1 MPKLFAASHQKDL
14 HMFHLARRLRL
25 AAVCAIVSLGVLG
38 GCASTNDA
46 RDPLEPLNR
55 GVYQFNEGVDTVL
68 LKPVAEIYQGVVPP
82 IARTGIRNVFNN
94 LNDVVVALNN
104 LLQGKFT
111 EAASDVGRIAINT
124 TAGLFGLFD
133 VASPAGLEKHDED
146 FGQTLG
152 YWGVGDG
159 PYLVLPFIGPR
170 NLRDAGGLLV
180 DWQVDPL
187 LQFDPVRTRNQ
198 LWALRIVSLRAE
210 LLSAS
215 KLLSVAALD
224 EYEFVRDAYLQRRR
238 NLIYDGN
245 PPREAREKDAAIDI
259 KPLVNTTQPA
269 AGSNAAEVS
278 GALPGVPAE
287 TEAVEQNRPEE
298 LSQGNNTAAVT
309 LATAA
314 VPSATVPDEVSP
326 AVSAPQIRVW
336 LP

>member
-1 MPKLFAASHQKDL
+1 
-14 HMFHLARRLRL
+14 MFHLAHRLRL
-25 AAVCAIVSLGVLG
+25 AAVCAIVSLGVFS
-38 GCASTNDA
+38 GCATTNDP
-46 RDPLEPLNR
+46 RDPLEVLNR
-55 GVYQFNEGVDTVL
+55 GVYKFNDGVDTML
-68 LKPVAEIYQGVVPP
+68 LKPAAEIYQGVIPP
-82 IARTGIRNVFNN
+82 IARTGVRNVFNN

-133 VASPAGLEKHDED
+133 VATPAGLEKHEED

-152 YWGVGDG
+152 FWGVGDG
-159 PYLVLPFIGPR
+159 PYLVLPFVGPR
-170 NLRDAGGLLV
+170 NLRDTAGLFV

-198 LWALRIVSLRAE
+198 LWGLRAVSLRAE

-215 KLLSVAALD
+215 KLLSIAALD

-259 KPLVNTTQPA
+259 KPLVSTTLPVAESA
-269 AGSNAAEVS
+269 AGEVS
-278 GALPGVPAE
+278 GSTAPEAPAE
-287 TEAVEQNRPEE
+287 TEAAGQDHSEE
-298 LSQGNNTAAVT
+298 LSKSNPATVAMATTAAVS
-309 LATAA
+309 AA
-314 VPSATVPDEVSP
+314 VIPSAVTP
-326 AVSAPQIRVW
+326 SAPVPLVRVW

>member
-1 MPKLFAASHQKDL
+1 
-14 HMFHLARRLRL
+14 MFHLAHRLRL
-25 AAVCAIVSLGVLG
+25 ATVCAAVCSIVSLGVLG
-38 GCASTNDA
+38 GCATTNDP
-46 RDPLEPLNR
+46 RDPLELLNR
-55 GVYQFNEGVDTVL
+55 GVYKFNDGVDTMLV
-68 LKPVAEIYQGVVPP
+68 KPAAEIYQGVIPP
-82 IARTGIRNVFNN
+82 IARTGVRNVFNN

-133 VASPAGLEKHDED
+133 VATPAGLEKHEED

-152 YWGVGDG
+152 FWGVGDG
-159 PYLVLPFIGPR
+159 PYLVLPFVGPR
-170 NLRDAGGLLV
+170 NLRDTAGLFV

-198 LWALRIVSLRAE
+198 LWGLRAVSLRAE

-224 EYEFVRDAYLQRRR
+224 EYEFVRDAYIQRRR

-245 PPREAREKDAAIDI
+245 PPREARDKDAAIDL
-259 KPLVNTTQPA
+259 KPLIGATLPVTESAPA
-269 AGSNAAEVS
+269 GEVS
-278 GALPGVPAE
+278 GTAPEAPVE
-287 TEAVEQNRPEE
+287 TEASDQNSPEE
-298 LSQGNNTAAVT
+298 LSQSNNPATVHSAAP
-309 LATAA
+309 
-314 VPSATVPDEVSP
+314 PSAVIPS
-326 AVSAPQIRVW
+326 ASAPQIRVW

>member
-1 MPKLFAASHQKDL
+1 ML
-14 HMFHLARRLRL
+14 HLAHRLRL

-38 GCASTNDA
+38 GCASTNDP
-46 RDPLEPLNR
+46 RDPLETLNR
-55 GVYQFNEGVDTVL
+55 GIYQFNDGVDTMV

-82 IARTGIRNVFNN
+82 IARTGVRNVFNN

-124 TAGLFGLFD
+124 TAGLLGLFD
-133 VASPAGLEKHDED
+133 VASPAGLEKHEED

-170 NLRDAGGLLV
+170 NLRDTGGLVV
-180 DWQVDPL
+180 DSQTHPVTYIDPSR
-187 LQFDPVRTRNQ
+187 DRNQ
-198 LWALRIVSLRAE
+198 VLGLRLVSRRAE

-259 KPLVNTTQPA
+259 KPLVGTTPPPAQPVTE
-269 AGSNAAEVS
+269 EVS
-278 GALPGVPAE
+278 GSAPGTPVE
-287 TEAVEQNRPEE
+287 TEVTNDNRPDE
-298 LSQGNNTAAVT
+298 LSQSNSPATVVMATPA
-309 LATAA
+309 ATAPR
-314 VPSATVPDEVSP
+314 V
-326 AVSAPQIRVW
+326 RVW

>member
-1 MPKLFAASHQKDL
+1 
-14 HMFHLARRLRL
+14 MFHLAHRLRL
-25 AAVCAIVSLGVLG
+25 AAVCSIVSLGILG
-38 GCASTNDA
+38 GCASTNDP

-55 GVYQFNEGVDTVL
+55 GIYQFNEGVDTVL
-68 LKPVAEIYQGVVPP
+68 LKPAAEIYQGVVPP
-82 IARTGIRNVFNN
+82 IARTGVRNVFNN

-124 TAGLFGLFD
+124 TAGLLGLFD
-133 VASPAGLEKHDED
+133 VASPAGLEKHEED

-152 YWGVGDG
+152 YWGIGDG
-159 PYLVLPFIGPR
+159 PYLVLPFVGPR
-170 NLRDAGGLLV
+170 NLRDTAGLIV
-180 DWQVDPL
+180 DWEVDPL

-224 EYEFVRDAYLQRRR
+224 EYEFVRDAYIQRRR
-238 NLIYDGN
+238 NLIHDGN

-259 KPLVNTTQPA
+259 KPLVGTALPPAQPVTEEASGSA
-269 AGSNAAEVS
+269 AGT
-278 GALPGVPAE
+278 PAE
-287 TEAVEQNRPEE
+287 TEAKDHRPDE
-298 LSQGNNTAAVT
+298 LSQSGSTATVAI
-309 LATAA
+309 A
-314 VPSATVPDEVSP
+314 VPAAP
-326 AVSAPQIRVW
+326 APRVRVW

>member
-1 MPKLFAASHQKDL
+1 
-14 HMFHLARRLRL
+14 MFHLAHRLRL
-25 AAVCAIVSLGVLG
+25 AAVCSIVSLGVLG
-38 GCASTNDA
+38 GCASTNDP

-55 GVYQFNEGVDTVL
+55 GVYQFNEGVDTML

-82 IARTGIRNVFNN
+82 VARTGVRNVFNN

-104 LLQGKFT
+104 LLQGKVS
-111 EAASDVGRIAINT
+111 EAASDIGRIAINT

-152 YWGVGDG
+152 FWGVGDG
-159 PYLVLPFIGPR
+159 PYRVLPFVGPR
-170 NLRDAGGLLV
+170 NLRDTAGLIV
-180 DWQVDPL
+180 DWEVDPL

-198 LWALRIVSLRAE
+198 LWALRAVSLRAE

-224 EYEFVRDAYLQRRR
+224 EYEFVRDAYIQRRR

-259 KPLVNTTQPA
+259 KPLVSNTLPA
-269 AGSNAAEVS
+269 DESATAEVS
-278 GALPGVPAE
+278 GAVPEAPVE
-287 TEAVEQNRPEE
+287 TEAADQDRPEE
-298 LSQGNNTAAVT
+298 LSQSGSITSVAAVIP
-309 LATAA
+309 AT
-314 VPSATVPDEVSP
+314 P
-326 AVSAPQIRVW
+326 AQVRVW